1 MGKIEPQPGIMNI
14 ALYQSG
20 AAHVPGVDNVIKLS
34 SNENP
39 YGPSPKA
46 VEAVR
51 NAAAQM
57 HRYPNTDHTSLRAA
71 IGEAHDMDPDRIIC
85 GVGSDEII
93 HFLCQAYAG
102 PGDEV
107 LHTEHGFSM
116 YKISAMAAGATPVEV
131 KERERVT
138 DVDALLAGCTER
150 TRLVFIAN
158 PNNPTGSYLGD
169 DEMKR
174 LVEGVPENVL
184 LVIDAAYAEYVARN
198 DYTNATQLVDAHP
211 NVVMTRTFSKIH
223 GLAALRLGWCY
234 AGSEVTE
241 LMNRI
246 RGPFNVGS
254 PALAHAPHRMLKKV
268 LPLRHL
274 LRKLPALPYAGA
286 SFLLAPIMPLFKNTA
301 GWLFGNPANLG
312 TVDMMKLV
320 CMVPSNLPTVLIAQF
335 GDWLAERGFAGADGH
350 LTYYDE
356 LHRVEVPT
364 LLLAGEK
371 DYLTPPS
378 EIRYVYDNLGS
389 KDKTLLNFDKSMGVR
404 HEYGH
409 IDLILGKFAKEEVWP
424 HMHAFLAAH

>member
-57 HRYPNTDHTSLRAA
+57 HRYPNTDHASLRAA

-158 PNNPTGSYLGD
+158 PNNPTGTMIS
-169 DEMKR
+169 EAEVAR
-174 LVEGVPENVL
+174 LADNIPPQAILVL
-184 LVIDAAYAEYVARN
+184 DGAYAEYVEGFDAGKALIDARS
-198 DYTNATQLVDAHP
+198 
-211 NVVMTRTFSKIH
+211 NVFMTRTFSKLY
-223 GLAALRLGWCY
+223 GLGGIRVGWGY
-234 AGSEVTE
+234 GPREIIDV
-241 LMNRI
+241 LNRI
-246 RGPFNVGS
+246 RGPFNLSTV
-254 PALAHAPHRMLKKV
+254 ALAAAEAAIRDTAYVEKCRADNAR
-268 LPLRHL
+268 LR
-274 LRKLPALPYAGA
+274 A
-286 SFLLAPIMPLFKNTA
+286 
-301 GWLFGNPANLG
+301 
-312 TVDMMKLV
+312 
-320 CMVPSNLPTVLIAQF
+320 
-335 GDWLAERGFAGADGH
+335 WLAEALAELGVASDTSCANFILARFASKAEAEACDAHLQSEGLIVRRVAGYNLPEALRITVGDEISCRRLVAAVRAFKGGA
-350 LTYYDE
+350 
-356 LHRVEVPT
+356 V
-364 LLLAGEK
+364 
-371 DYLTPPS
+371 
-378 EIRYVYDNLGS
+378 
-389 KDKTLLNFDKSMGVR
+389 
-404 HEYGH
+404 
-409 IDLILGKFAKEEVWP
+409 
-424 HMHAFLAAH
+424 